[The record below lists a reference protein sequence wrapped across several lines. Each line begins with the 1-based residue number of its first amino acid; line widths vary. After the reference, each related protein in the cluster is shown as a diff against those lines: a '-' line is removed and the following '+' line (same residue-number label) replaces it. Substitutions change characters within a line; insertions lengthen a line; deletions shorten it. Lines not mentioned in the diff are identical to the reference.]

1 MKSSGITYVF
11 VLRIPSSEFLTWKNF
26 PDFREEIRCG
36 QELCEKYLCKTVSLP
51 TADVK
56 PDVGSEEFP
65 GWLRFKAKIDSYLGI
80 I

>member
-1 MKSSGITYVF
+1 MDRNCV
-11 VLRIPSSEFLTWKNF
+11 KN
-26 PDFREEIRCG
+26 I
-36 QELCEKYLCKTVSLP
+36 LCKTVSLP

-65 GWLRFKAKIDSYLGI
+65 GWLRFKAKIDGYLGI